1 MIGEGKSPWKKRGV
15 RSTSA
20 DVALRA
26 LVLFMMIAFPAAML
40 AADED
45 SQKVSH
51 ATTLIRTGKLDEAEG
66 VLWEVLSRDPENAQA
81 LNLLGSVRLRQKRFA
96 ESETLL
102 RRATNL
108 APELLPAYLN
118 LARVF
123 HDQGETDKEI
133 VVLLDAVR
141 LAPDDAEANSSLA
154 AAYLKEND
162 FHRALKRLERIPR
175 ARLPD
180 SALPLLAACYLGL
193 GSIAEARAL
202 VPVVAER
209 AAKNPGI
216 LVEFAEVLL
225 DFDITN
231 DALVMLQTAEKRQK
245 STSELFF
252 ALGRARERKGELLL
266 AEKDFQRAAKLDP
279 ASVNALQALARLLAG
294 RGRWQES
301 MDVLSRART
310 AAPDSP
316 DVLRKFAAA
325 SLRAGHTANAVEA
338 AQQLVKLRP
347 REPEAL
353 YLLGA
358 AQLQNGDLE
367 EARSTLENYAQLR
380 SDEPLAF
387 LALGMAQLS
396 LHDFSA
402 ARTQFERCIKLD
414 PKQVEAYLQLGLISR
429 DQGDNRA
436 AISFLE
442 RAIAIDPRL
451 ARAQASLG
459 ALYLSQHDY
468 SKAQEHLLRAAELAP
483 SFPDTHYQLGL
494 LFARLNHLDRAQ
506 REMEMFH
513 KLKEKENPGPVPPG
527 ERPGSS
533 SPPFPPS

>member
-1 MIGEGKSPWKKRGV
+1 MM
-15 RSTSA
+15 
-20 DVALRA
+20 
-26 LVLFMMIAFPAAML
+26 LVFPAAML
-40 AADED
+40 VADEN
-45 SQKVSH
+45 SQKVSR

-81 LNLLGSVRLRQKRFA
+81 LNLLGAIRLRQKRFA

-102 RRATNL
+102 RRATSL
-108 APELLPAYLN
+108 APEFLPACLN

-141 LAPDDAEANSSLA
+141 LVPNDAEANASLA

-162 FHRALKRLERIPR
+162 FHRALDSLERIPR
-175 ARLPD
+175 ARRPD

-193 GSIAEARAL
+193 GSIAEARSL
-202 VPVVAER
+202 VPAIMGR
-209 AAKNPGI
+209 AAKNPE
-216 LVEFAEVLL
+216 LRVEFAEVLL
-225 DFDITN
+225 DFDLAN
-231 DALVMLQTAEKRQK
+231 DALAILETAEKQQTP
-245 STSELFF
+245 TSELYF
-252 ALGRARERKGELLL
+252 ALGRAREHKGELLL
-266 AEKDFQRAAKLDP
+266 AQKDFQRAARLNP
-279 ASVNALQALARLLAG
+279 NSVNALLALARLLAG
-294 RGRWQES
+294 QGHWQES
-301 MDVLSRART
+301 MDVLNRART

-325 SLRAGHTANAVEA
+325 SLHAGHTANAVEA
-338 AQQLVKLRP
+338 AKQLVMLRP
-347 REPEAL
+347 GESEAL

-380 SDEPLAF
+380 SEEPLAF
-387 LALGMAQLS
+387 LALGMAQLG

-402 ARTQFERCIKLD
+402 ARTQFEQCIKLD

-429 DQGDNRA
+429 DQGDNLA

-442 RAIAIDPRL
+442 KAIAIDPRH
-451 ARAQASLG
+451 AQAQASLG

-468 SKAQEHLLRAAELAP
+468 SKAQEHLARAAELAP
-483 SFPDTHYQLGL
+483 NFPDTHYQLGL
-494 LFARLNHLDRAQ
+494 LFARLNQRERAQ
-506 REMEMFH
+506 REMETFH
-513 KLKEKENPGPVPPG
+513 KLKEKESPGPVPPG
-527 ERPGSS
+527 ERPGSP

>member
-1 MIGEGKSPWKKRGV
+1 V
-15 RSTSA
+15 
-20 DVALRA
+20 
-26 LVLFMMIAFPAAML
+26 FPAAIL

-45 SQKVSH
+45 SQKVSR

-81 LNLLGSVRLRQKRFA
+81 LNLLGGVRLRQKRFA

-102 RRATNL
+102 RRATSL
-108 APELLPAYLN
+108 APEFLPAYLS

-123 HDQGETDKEI
+123 RDQGETDMEI
-133 VVLLDAVR
+133 VALLDAAR
-141 LAPDDAEANSSLA
+141 LAPNDAEANSSLA

-162 FHRALKRLERIPR
+162 FHRALERLGRIPR

-180 SALPLLAACYLGL
+180 RALPLLAACYLGL

-202 VPVVAER
+202 LPVVAER

-245 STSELFF
+245 PTSELFF
-252 ALGRARERKGELLL
+252 ALGRARERKGELAL

-294 RGRWQES
+294 QGHWQES
-301 MDVLSRART
+301 MDVLSRARA

-325 SLRAGHTANAVEA
+325 SLRAGHTANAVES

-347 REPEAL
+347 GDPEAL

-367 EARSTLENYAQLR
+367 EARNTLENYARLR

-387 LALGMAQLS
+387 LALGMVQLN
-396 LHDFSA
+396 LRDFSA
-402 ARTQFERCIKLD
+402 ARMQFEQCIKLD
-414 PKQVEAYLQLGLISR
+414 PKQVEAYLQLGFISR
-429 DQGDNRA
+429 DQGDNRG

-442 RAIAIDPRL
+442 KAIAIDPRQ
-451 ARAQASLG
+451 AQAQASLG

-468 SKAQEHLLRAAELAP
+468 SKAQEHLVRAAELAP
-483 SFPDTHYQLGL
+483 SSPDTHYQLGL
-494 LFARLNHLDRAQ
+494 LFARLNQLDRAQ
-506 REMEMFH
+506 REMETFR

>member
-1 MIGEGKSPWKKRGV
+1 VIGEGKSPWKGRAV
-15 RSTSA
+15 RTASA
-20 DVALRA
+20 GIAVRTLALFTI
-26 LVLFMMIAFPAAML
+26 LVFPAAIL

-45 SQKVSH
+45 SQKVSR

-66 VLWEVLSRDPENAQA
+66 VLWEVLSRDPKNAQA
-81 LNLLGSVRLRQKRFA
+81 LNLLGGVRLRQKRFA

-102 RRATNL
+102 RRATSL
-108 APELLPAYLN
+108 APEFLPACLN

-141 LAPDDAEANSSLA
+141 LAPNDAEANSSLA

-162 FHRALKRLERIPR
+162 FHHALERLERIPR

-193 GSIAEARAL
+193 GSIAEARSL
-202 VPVVAER
+202 VPAIMGR
-209 AAKNPGI
+209 AAKNQE
-216 LVEFAEVLL
+216 LRVEFAEVLL
-225 DFDITN
+225 DFDLAN
-231 DALVMLQTAEKRQK
+231 DALAILETAEKQQTP
-245 STSELFF
+245 TSELFF

-266 AEKDFQRAAKLDP
+266 AQKDFQRAARLNP
-279 ASVNALQALARLLAG
+279 NSVNALLALARLLAG
-294 RGRWQES
+294 QGHWQES
-301 MDVLSRART
+301 MDILSRART

-325 SLRAGHTANAVEA
+325 SLHAGHTANAVEA

-347 REPEAL
+347 GEPEAL

-380 SDEPLAF
+380 SEEPLAF
-387 LALGMAQLS
+387 LALGMVELS
-396 LHDFSA
+396 LRDSSA
-402 ARTQFERCIKLD
+402 ARAQFEHCIKLD

-429 DQGDNRA
+429 DQGDTRA
-436 AISFLE
+436 AISSIE
-442 RAIAIDPRL
+442 KAIAIDPRH
-451 ARAQASLG
+451 AQAQVSLG

-468 SKAQEHLLRAAELAP
+468 SKAQEHLVRAAELAP
-483 SFPDTHYQLGL
+483 GFPDTHYQLGL
-494 LFARLNHLDRAQ
+494 LFARLNQPDRAQ
-506 REMEMFH
+506 QEMETFH

-533 SPPFPPS
+533 LPPFPPS